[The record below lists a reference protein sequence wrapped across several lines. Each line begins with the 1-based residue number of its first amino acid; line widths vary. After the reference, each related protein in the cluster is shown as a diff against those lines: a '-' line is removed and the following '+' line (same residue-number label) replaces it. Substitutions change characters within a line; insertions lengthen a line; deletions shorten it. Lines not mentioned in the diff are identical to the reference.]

1 MRTSRRL
8 YLLAL
13 APLLVLAHIAEEAP
27 GLVAWLNRR
36 VEPDLTMSGFFAIN
50 AIGLIVT
57 VLLAV
62 PSVRSRDHVLG
73 LALIAWLSFI
83 MLTNGLLH
91 LTVSLAF
98 REYVPGTVTAGVLY
112 LPFFA
117 AATVTII
124 RNFEIR
130 LRAAILAAAI
140 GAVPMV
146 VQGIGMLAVGRRILW

>member
-1 MRTSRRL
+1 MEKSRRL

-50 AIGLIVT
+50 AIGLAVT

-62 PSVRSRDHVLG
+62 PSVRSRSHALG
-73 LALIAWLSFI
+73 LALIAWLSFV

-91 LTVSLAF
+91 LTASLAF

-117 AATVTII
+117 AAIVTII

-130 LRAAILAAAI
+130 PRAAILAAAI

-146 VQGIGMLAVGRRILW
+146 VQGIGMLAVGRRMLW